1 MMKNKNWNKKFN
13 NFLQENNITTK
24 EAAAKTKIP
33 YSTMC
38 AYLNGSRSP
47 SDSKKEVIKKK
58 LNFDILKAMYG
69 DLNDKN

>member
-1 MMKNKNWNKKFN
+1 MKNKNWNKKFN
-13 NFLQENNITTK
+13 DFLQKNNIRTK
-24 EAAAKTKIP
+24 EASAKTKIP
-33 YSTMC
+33 YSTMR

-47 SDSKKEVIKKK
+47 SDTNKEIIKKK